1 MDNRTRA
8 GKFITNL
15 SGDMAYQSF
24 LPSPLPPNPQID
36 IDDEMTQLLISA
48 HSQLA
53 LLDGLSKRIP
63 NMQLFVSM
71 YVRKEALLSSQIE
84 GTQATLDDILD
95 PLLDENTNRD
105 VADVVN
111 YIRAVNYAVESLKSL
126 PLCNRLIRETHAVL
140 MENVRG
146 QEKNPGEF
154 RYSQNW
160 IGGQGSTLRNAR
172 YIPPNPQDMVDSMSD
187 LEKFINA
194 EDTIDHLIRIALI
207 HYQFETIHPFLDGNG
222 RIGRL
227 IIMLYLMENHVLSS
241 PALYLSWYL
250 KQNRIEYYDRMSEVR
265 RTGDYEQWVKFF
277 LRAVAVSAEDAI
289 RTVDLLS
296 ELHDSNQK
304 LIDDSF
310 STRSRKNAM
319 QLFSYLEQNPIIE
332 IQKTASALNMAY
344 NTVARYVTDF
354 CNIGILQENSKENR
368 AKVYS
373 YEQYLNI
380 LREDM

>member
-1 MDNRTRA
+1 M
-8 GKFITNL
+8 
-15 SGDMAYQSF
+15 
-24 LPSPLPPNPQID
+24 
-36 IDDEMTQLLISA
+36 
-48 HSQLA
+48 
-53 LLDGLSKRIP
+53 
-63 NMQLFVSM
+63 
-71 YVRKEALLSSQIE
+71 
-84 GTQATLDDILD
+84 
-95 PLLDENTNRD
+95 
-105 VADVVN
+105 
-111 YIRAVNYAVESLKSL
+111 
-126 PLCNRLIRETHAVL
+126 
-140 MENVRG
+140 
-146 QEKNPGEF
+146 
-154 RYSQNW
+154 
-160 IGGQGSTLRNAR
+160 GGQGSTLRNAR
-172 YIPPNPQDMVDSMSD
+172 YIPPNPQDMAASMSD

-194 EDTIDHLIRIALI
+194 EDSIDHLIRIALI

-227 IIMLYLMENHVLSS
+227 IIILYLMENHVLSS

-289 RTVDLLS
+289 RTVDQLS
-296 ELHDSNQK
+296 ILHDSNRQ
-304 LIDDSF
+304 LVADSF
-310 STRSRKNAM
+310 GTRSRKNAL

-332 IQKTASALNMAY
+332 IIKTAASLSMAY

-354 CNIGILQENSKENR
+354 CNIGILQKSSKEKK